1 MTIPTES
8 ADLTEEQ
15 RQRLERLAARRSP
28 ANEPNGPR
36 SRSTRHTTRR
46 HAAKGSRRAALALSL
61 ATTGAL
67 TAFFHS
73 GGITAPVPT
82 VLPPVTVLAAA
93 PDTTVAGNAPV
104 SEDAVVAGDAISTRF
119 GPVQVQ
125 ATFAADGSLTS
136 VDAVLFPDGDRRS
149 LRINQVAVPILNREA
164 LSTQSAQVD
173 IISGATYTSVGYAR
187 SLQSAI
193 DAANVEGITLL
204 T

>member
-1 MTIPTES
+1 
-8 ADLTEEQ
+8 
-15 RQRLERLAARRSP
+15 
-28 ANEPNGPR
+28 
-36 SRSTRHTTRR
+36 
-46 HAAKGSRRAALALSL
+46 
-61 ATTGAL
+61 
-67 TAFFHS
+67 
-73 GGITAPVPT
+73 
-82 VLPPVTVLAAA
+82 
-93 PDTTVAGNAPV
+93 
-104 SEDAVVAGDAISTRF
+104 VAGDAISTRF